1 MEAAGLDKHSI
12 VVNRTASIS
21 GSYGVKLATQVL
33 RLGKIK
39 PASYLRPQTCLDSD
53 PPNSH
58 SPTKVLNHQKLARSR
73 ARNRQEVGQETSKS
87 QGSQL
92 P

>member
-73 ARNRQEVGQETSKS
+73 ARHRQEVGQETGKT